1 MAAVSLFC
9 NTNMAAMTSHENGL
23 STSFGFIQV
32 QFKLDTATLDYEQ
45 SLFILS
51 PSSKMQ
57 ATQMT
62 THVTEGARW
71 QRHLVSCASPLH
83 ACALMHS

>member
-1 MAAVSLFC
+1 
-9 NTNMAAMTSHENGL
+9 MAAMTSHENGL

-57 ATQMT
+57 GHAND
-62 THVTEGARW
+62 
-71 QRHLVSCASPLH
+71 H
-83 ACALMHS
+83 ACD

>member
-9 NTNMAAMTSHENGL
+9 NTNMAAMTSQENGL
-23 STSFGFIQV
+23 STGFGFIQV

-57 ATQMT
+57 GQAND
-62 THVTEGARW
+62 
-71 QRHLVSCASPLH
+71 H
-83 ACALMHS
+83 ACD